1 MRNWA
6 IKLLCTALVTL
17 SLQTIVPAASS
28 NVGGNHAPRA
38 DRADRLVVKKAER
51 RLYVY
56 SNNAVIAVYPIALG
70 RNPVGPKV
78 FVGDGRTPEGRYVIE
93 SRKKNSDFYRALKI
107 SYPNEENKEIARQ
120 YGIPPGGQIMIHG
133 QPNRN
138 RPGLNTASDWTE
150 GCIAVTNRQ
159 MDELWRTVKTGT
171 PINILP

>member
-1 MRNWA
+1 M
-6 IKLLCTALVTL
+6 
-17 SLQTIVPAASS
+17 
-28 NVGGNHAPRA
+28 
-38 DRADRLVVKKAER
+38 VKKAER
-51 RLYVY
+51 RLYVF
-56 SNNAVIAVYPIALG
+56 SNGTIIAVYPIALG

-93 SRKKNSDFYRALKI
+93 SRNENSDFYRALKI

-138 RPGLNTASDWTE
+138 RPDLDTNSDWTE

>member
-6 IKLLCTALVTL
+6 LKLLSVMFMTL
-17 SLQTIVPAASS
+17 SLQTIAPAASS
-28 NVGGNHAPRA
+28 NVGDSHGL
-38 DRADRLVVKKAER
+38 RADRLVVKKAER
-51 RLYVY
+51 RLYVF
-56 SNNAVIAVYPIALG
+56 SNGAIIAVYPIALG

-93 SRKKNSDFYRALKI
+93 SRNEKSDFYRALKI
-107 SYPNEENKEIARQ
+107 SYPNEENKAIARE

-133 QPNRN
+133 QPNMN
-138 RPGLNTASDWTE
+138 RPDLDTNSDWTE